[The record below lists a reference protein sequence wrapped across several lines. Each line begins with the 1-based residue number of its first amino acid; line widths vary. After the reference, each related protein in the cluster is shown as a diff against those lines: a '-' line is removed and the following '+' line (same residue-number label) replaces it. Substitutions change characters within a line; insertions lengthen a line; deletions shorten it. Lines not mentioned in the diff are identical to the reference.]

1 MKRKFLSFIFSLI
14 LLVTFVGV
22 RPVLADSAVVGTGSP
37 ASCTEAALNA
47 ALAELYPGA
56 TAPGGVLSFNCGP
69 NPHTIVVTSEKF
81 LNDGTVIDGGGLIT
95 LSGGNSTRI
104 FFVSQQARVELRH
117 IQLIN
122 GYAAG
127 GGAIY
132 MEPNLSGDYTYLTLN
147 DVTLRDNNST
157 TFGGAIN
164 ARHASL
170 SVTNSHLTG
179 NSSNGSGG
187 AISLNE
193 GVLTMINSEVLN
205 NRSILAVA
213 SGGGLDVWNATL
225 DIQTT
230 TFRNNQSLQSVGG
243 AILLGFCSGTIANS
257 LIDQNTA
264 ALIGGGIYQFNGS
277 VTLSQVTLTNNTAPS
292 GGGIAND
299 NGALVLNGAT
309 ILTGNTS
316 TSGGGIFNFNG
327 QLAAQNV
334 QLLNNQAAYGG
345 GLYNSLNGTL
355 TLADVTLSGNSATS
369 GGGGM
374 YNSGQST
381 LTRVTLALNTAG
393 DGGAA
398 FNTDTANLTLT
409 NSTLSENHANFGGGV
424 FNNGTLAL
432 TNITLAKN
440 SALGGGGGILHNSGA
455 ASHLTMTNTLFSAN
469 TAFAPISN
477 QCLLYE
483 VPESQLFSLWQG
495 VSCGSSTANGNQPN
509 TDVAL
514 APLSFSS
521 VVLPTE
527 LTMTHAFLPL
537 SPAKD
542 AGTCGNA
549 APTTDQRGVAR
560 PQGAGCD
567 IGSYESDATVPVV
580 SSSVRGSINPTS
592 AASVNF
598 TVTFSES
605 VTGVDIVAPFNDFAL
620 TKTGSVSGA
629 SVTGVSGSGT
639 IYTVTVN
646 TGLGNGT
653 LRLDVADNNSII
665 DADSNPLGGVAVGD
679 GNFTSGETYTVTK
692 SAIFVDVPLDYSVN
706 SFIERLY
713 NAGITGGC
721 SLVPLMYCPENTVT
735 RAQMA
740 VFLLRGIHGSGYTPP
755 AVGAGSG
762 FADVPTNHPV
772 AAWIKQLAAEGI
784 TGGCGNGNYCPDAA
798 VTRAQMAIFLLR
810 SKYTSAY
817 TPPPANGTF
826 TDVPLSHS
834 MVAWIEQLAIEGI
847 TGGCG
852 AGVYCPDSNVTRA
865 QMAVFLV
872 RTFNLP

>member
-1 MKRKFLSFIFSLI
+1 MKRKILSFIFSLT
-14 LLVTFVGV
+14 LLLAFVGTH
-22 RPVLADSAVVGTGSP
+22 PVLADSAVVGTGSP
-37 ASCTEAALNA
+37 ASCTEAALDA

-179 NSSNGSGG
+179 NSSNGGG

-409 NSTLSENHANFGGGV
+409 NSTLSENQANFGGGV

-483 VPESQLFSLWQG
+483 APESQLFSLWPG

-509 TDVAL
+509 TDVLL
-514 APLSFSS
+514 APLGFSS

-542 AGTCGNA
+542 AGTCSNG
-549 APTTDQRGVAR
+549 APTTDQRGAIR
-560 PQGAGCD
+560 PQGATCD
-567 IGSYESDATVPVV
+567 IGSYEERVP
-580 SSSVRGSINPTS
+580 I
-592 AASVNF
+592 
-598 TVTFSES
+598 
-605 VTGVDIVAPFNDFAL
+605 FA
-620 TKTGSVSGA
+620 
-629 SVTGVSGSGT
+629 
-639 IYTVTVN
+639 
-646 TGLGNGT
+646 
-653 LRLDVADNNSII
+653 
-665 DADSNPLGGVAVGD
+665 
-679 GNFTSGETYTVTK
+679 
-692 SAIFVDVPLDYSVN
+692 DVPISYWSN
-706 SFIERLY
+706 TSIERLY
-713 NAGITGGC
+713 NAGVTGGC
-721 SLVPLMYCPENTVT
+721 SAVPL
-735 RAQMA
+735 
-740 VFLLRGIHGSGYTPP
+740 
-755 AVGAGSG
+755 
-762 FADVPTNHPV
+762 
-772 AAWIKQLAAEGI
+772 
-784 TGGCGNGNYCPDAA
+784 NYCPTTP

-810 SKYTSAY
+810 GMHGSAY
-817 TPPPANGTF
+817 TPPPATGTKF
-826 TDVPLSHS
+826 TDVPLGTFGA
-834 MVAWIEQLAIEGI
+834 AWIEQLATEGI
-847 TGGCG
+847 TSGCG
-852 AGVYCPDSNVTRA
+852 GGNFCPNSIVTRA

-872 RTFNLP
+872 RAKHGVAFIPLAATGIFPDVPVGSFGANYIEQLVTDGVTSGCGVGLYCPSSTVKRDSMAVFLVKNFNLP